1 MSNSPRGAEIRRPG
15 WRIFIARVTAV
26 TAFAL
31 LFSAHAQTARA
42 QSVTGSPDLV
52 ISQVYTRGGAVG
64 ASYQRDFVEIFNRG
78 TTPVDMNN
86 YGLHVTLDGS
96 PIPASLSV
104 RFASTR
110 GIIIQPGRYL
120 LIAFR

>member
-31 LFSAHAQTARA
+31 LISAHAQTARA
-42 QSVTGSPDLV
+42 QSVSGSPDLV
-52 ISQVYTRGGAVG
+52 ISQVYTRGGEAG
-64 ASYQRDFVEIFNRG
+64 ASYQKDFVEIFNRG
-78 TTPVDMNN
+78 TEVANLNN
-86 YGLHVTLDGS
+86 YTLHVTLDIG

-104 RFASTR
+104 RLFSSI
-110 GIIIQPGRYL
+110 GIVVQPGRY
-120 LIAFR
+120 